1 MQTKKSNI
9 ETEFMAIQEQLESY
23 LYRLSANRE
32 DAKDLLQDTY
42 IKIKQKVDTF
52 QGKSSFKT
60 WVFAIATNLA
70 KDNQSRKNSRL
81 FQWRVGSFTI
91 C

>member
-1 MQTKKSNI
+1 M

-60 WVFAIATNLA
+60 
-70 KDNQSRKNSRL
+70 
-81 FQWRVGSFTI
+81 
-91 C
+91 

>member
-32 DAKDLLQDTY
+32 DAIKSYQKAIELGYEDSHKKLNDL
-42 IKIKQKVDTF
+42 K
-52 QGKSSFKT
+52 
-60 WVFAIATNLA
+60 
-70 KDNQSRKNSRL
+70 KN
-81 FQWRVGSFTI
+81 
-91 C
+91 